1 MKAIKVHDVTNM
13 TKAEWLEARQEG
25 IGASDI
31 GAIAGVNTWQSPMS
45 IYLSKVKPV
54 ELKEPTLPQKL
65 GLYLEPFIQ
74 AEAKVDLADRIGR
87 EIEIVRD
94 EGIFRNPDLPDWAR
108 TSIDFIILDEA
119 NPKGNGLL
127 EVKTTNQFLAD
138 AWADTNDYDEGRV
151 PPSYYCQAHWE
162 MGVMGL
168 EYCWLA
174 CLVGNQDLVYVY
186 VEFDSEVFN
195 SLLEIARKFWEGYVI
210 PRIMP
215 PPDGSKD
222 ADEVIK
228 KMYPDHEPDTKVD
241 LSEFEKKLIQRDL
254 LMQEISTREKEKKQ
268 IEQEI
273 KMKMGTAE
281 KGFTPVN
288 NDSGFYFDVSFRTT
302 AGRRSID
309 FDRLE
314 AEEPILYKK
323 YVSRKP
329 QRTLRIYKKRG

>member
-1 MKAIKVHDVTNM
+1 MKAIKVHDITNM
-13 TKAEWLEARQEG
+13 TRVEWLKARQEG

-31 GAIAGVNTWQSPMS
+31 GAIAGVDTWQSPMS

-74 AEAKVDLADRIGR
+74 AEAKVDLANRIGR

-108 TSIDFIILDEA
+108 TSIDFIILDKA

-151 PPSYYCQAHWE
+151 PPSYYCQAQWE
-162 MGVMGL
+162 MGVMGC
-168 EYCWLA
+168 EYCWIA
-174 CLVGNQDLVYVY
+174 CLVGNQELVYVY

-195 SLLEIARKFWEGYVI
+195 SLLEIGRKFWEGYVI

-222 ADEVIK
+222 ADTIIR

-254 LMQEISTREKEKKQ
+254 LIQEISKREKEKKQ

-314 AEEPILYKK
+314 AEEPVVYKK
-323 YVSRKP
+323 YVTQTP